1 MAAGAAMWR
10 FWHQRWYLFVGRSWL
25 ERLLSAA
32 GPDPTSTLAKAHV
45 AAGGLAYWQGE
56 YEAAKRHYRES
67 LTIAQAIDDRACIAE
82 AIYNLAFIPT
92 QVASTHSQAA
102 WWADA
107 PEQIALFQD
116 ALARFEELGDVAG
129 VAKTKGNMALILART
144 GDLDSAAAMVGE
156 AIESYRILHDRF
168 HLADSLLAY
177 GHGMQL
183 LGRDETA
190 RAAFV
195 EALCL
200 VDAADNRA
208 AVAVAL
214 DCLAALE
221 SKRSRHR
228 DAVRL
233 FGSAQQIRRGVE
245 GGYPL
250 ASSAV
255 TGIDPLAEARTAIGD
270 EAVEQLLAEGRSL
283 TRAQAVA
290 FATELR

>member
-1 MAAGAAMWR
+1 
-10 FWHQRWYLFVGRSWL
+10 
-25 ERLLSAA
+25 
-32 GPDPTSTLAKAHV
+32 
-45 AAGGLAYWQGE
+45 
-56 YEAAKRHYRES
+56 
-67 LTIAQAIDDRACIAE
+67 
-82 AIYNLAFIPT
+82 
-92 QVASTHSQAA
+92 
-102 WWADA
+102 
-107 PEQIALFQD
+107 
-116 ALARFEELGDVAG
+116 
-129 VAKTKGNMALILART
+129 
-144 GDLDSAAAMVGE
+144 
-156 AIESYRILHDRF
+156 
-168 HLADSLLAY
+168 
-177 GHGMQL
+177 MQL

-233 FGSAQQIRRGVE
+233 HGSAQQIRRGVE

-255 TGIDPLAEARTAIGD
+255 TGIDPLTEARTAIGD
-270 EAVEQLLAEGRSL
+270 EAVEQWLADGRSL

-290 FATELR
+290 FATQL